1 MRQMKIDLH
10 VHTDASDGTESV
22 ETVFEKAS
30 ATGLNVLAISDHD
43 TTSNWGKAS
52 DLAVQHNMGFIP
64 AIELTTRAV
73 IRAADGSTTK
83 FGVHLLAYLPNP
95 EDEALVK
102 SMRESVEGRVSR
114 LQEITEKIARD
125 YSLSWQDVLNQVQVG
140 ATLGRPAVADAL
152 IANGHFVERGEVFET
167 IWFKGSPY
175 YVPNRTVPETRDA
188 IALVLAAGGVP
199 IIAHPLARGKTYG
212 SGDEF
217 PLAHFEAMI
226 EAGLAGFEVE
236 HREVEE
242 RSRVW
247 LRQMAEKHN
256 LITTGSSDYHG
267 AQGKENTLGEN
278 TTTLP
283 NLLRIV
289 EQATGTSAINLLV

>member
-1 MRQMKIDLH
+1 MKIDLH

-22 ETVFEKAS
+22 ETVFARAS
-30 ATGLNVLAISDHD
+30 ELGLDVLAISDHD
-43 TTSNWGKAS
+43 TTSNWGKAAEA
-52 DLAVQHNMGFIP
+52 AVANDMGFIP
-64 AIELTTRAV
+64 AIELTTRA
-73 IRAADGSTTK
+73 ILPAEDGSTIK

-95 EDEALVK
+95 NDEALGR

-114 LQEITEKIARD
+114 LQEITEKIAKD
-125 YSLSWQDVLNQVQVG
+125 YALTWQDVLDQVQVG

-175 YVPNRTVPETRDA
+175 YVPNRTVPETREA
-188 IALVLAAGGVP
+188 IELVRAAGGVP
-199 IIAHPLARGKTYG
+199 IIAHPLARSKNFGAE
-212 SGDEF
+212 GDF
-217 PLAHFEAMI
+217 PEAHFEAMI

-242 RSRVW
+242 GSRRW
-247 LRQMAEKHN
+247 LREMARKHD

-267 AQGKENTLGEN
+267 QQGKLNEIGEN

-283 NLLRIV
+283 NLLRII
-289 EQATGTSAINLLV
+289 EEATGTSPVNLPF

>member
-1 MRQMKIDLH
+1 MKIDLH

-22 ETVFEKAS
+22 ETVFALAS
-30 ATGLNVLAISDHD
+30 ELGLDVLAISDHD
-43 TTSNWGKAS
+43 STANWGKAS
-52 DLAVQHNMGFIP
+52 QLAVELDMGFIP
-64 AIELTTRAV
+64 AIELTTRAIV
-73 IRAADGSTTK
+73 TNEDGGKIK
-83 FGVHLLAYLPNP
+83 FGVHLLAYLPDPN
-95 EDEALVK
+95 DEALAK

-114 LQEITEKIARD
+114 LQEITEKIAQD
-125 YSLSWQDVLNQVQVG
+125 YALTWQDVLNQVQVG

-175 YVPNRTVPETRDA
+175 YVPNRTVPETLDA
-188 IALVLAAGGVP
+188 IALVRAAGGVP
-199 IIAHPLARGKTYG
+199 IIAHPLARSKSASNDG
-212 SGDEF
+212 SF
-217 PLAHFEAMI
+217 PEAHFEAMI

-242 RSRVW
+242 PSRKW
-247 LRQMAEKHN
+247 LREMARKHN

-267 AQGKENTLGEN
+267 KQGKLNELGEF

-283 NLLRIV
+283 NLIKIID
-289 EQATGTSAINLLV
+289 QATGTGAVNLPF